1 MKARILLVALGAAA
15 ALAVLVPGDDPRAQ
29 PQPAA
34 IEAPPA
40 TVEVAPA
47 SAADIASVQ
56 WVPGTVL
63 SRADAQIASEQAGR
77 VLSIAEVGERV
88 EQGGVI
94 ARLDAAALELAV
106 REVEAALARI
116 AAQLEYQERQLGRL
130 AALKRRSSVAETQLD
145 ESRNQRDLL
154 QHDRTRAEVALAE
167 TRRQL
172 REATVRAPFGG
183 VVAERRAQPGE
194 FLAAGAVLV
203 RLVDTAHIE
212 VGARVPVVLGAA
224 LRPGDP
230 LAVRA
235 GGSAEVVASVRA
247 VVPGGDAQ
255 SHQLELRIALPPDS
269 WPIGAALQVG
279 VPAGSAQAAVA
290 VPRDALVL
298 RGSETFVFRVGADR
312 KAERVAVET
321 GRSSGTLV
329 EVLGGIAIGDTLVVR
344 GAERLAP
351 GQAVAI
357 REPS

>member
-1 MKARILLVALGAAA
+1 MKTRFIVAALAAA
-15 ALAVLVPGDDPRAQ
+15 AVVAVLLPGEDTRAQ

-34 IEAPPA
+34 SAAPPA

-63 SRADAQIASEQAGR
+63 SRADAQIASEQGGR
-77 VLSIAEVGERV
+77 VLAIAEVGERI
-88 EQGGVI
+88 EQGGVV
-94 ARLDAAALELAV
+94 ARLDAEALELAV
-106 REVEAALARI
+106 REAEAVLARTT
-116 AAQLEYQERQLGRL
+116 AQLDYQERQLGRL
-130 AALKRRSSVAETQLD
+130 AALKRRSSVAENQLD

-154 QHDRTRAEVALAE
+154 QHDLARAGVALAE
-167 TRRQL
+167 ARRQL

-183 VVAERRAQPGE
+183 VVAERLAQPGE
-194 FLAAGAVLV
+194 YLAAGTVLV

-212 VGARVPVVLGAA
+212 VSARVPVALGAA
-224 LRPGDP
+224 LRPGDAIG
-230 LAVRA
+230 LRA
-235 GGSAEVVASVRA
+235 GASTEVSASVRA

-255 SHQLELRIALPPDS
+255 SHQLELRVALPPDS
-269 WPIGAALQVG
+269 WPIGTALQVG

-329 EVLGGIAIGDTLVVR
+329 EVRGGIAIGDTLVVR

-351 GQAVAI
+351 GQEVAI